1 MQDLTTIL
9 VVDDELLIR
18 NFAVDALETAG
29 YNVVDAPDADAALK
43 TLERYDYV
51 SIIFSDIRM
60 PGSMNG
66 LEFARVVSARWP
78 NIKLLLT
85 SGAANRP
92 ADAPDGCQFLPKP
105 YNYGDLIER
114 VKAIA

>member
-18 NFAVDALETAG
+18 TFAVDALETAG

-43 TLERYDYV
+43 MLERYDYV

-92 ADAPDGCQFLPKP
+92 ADAPSGCQFLPKP
-105 YNYGDLIER
+105 YNYGDLVTR
-114 VKAIA
+114 VDAMI